1 MVPGCARKVDA
12 GKTLGR
18 GCVTV
23 IGDAAHPTT
32 PALGQV
38 SPFHA
43 CANQNATDRLPIEYV
58 MHADPTRRVLMSVI
72 QGYHCLG
79 SMPSPVSVLP

>member
-1 MVPGCARKVDA
+1 MPGCARKVAA
-12 GKTLGR
+12 GETLGR

-38 SPFHA
+38 RAFYA
-43 CANQNATDRLPIEYV
+43 CAYASHHGGPLAMACVWSQLAEC
-58 MHADPTRRVLMSVI
+58 S
-72 QGYHCLG
+72 
-79 SMPSPVSVLP
+79 